1 MTAPRRYKP
10 SKRREA
16 TSEAR
21 RQRIREA
28 AWSVFARHGLDA
40 ATISQIVAAS
50 GASTG
55 SFYNDY
61 RTKQAVFDE
70 LLTDL
75 LAQVRTVTAQ
85 ARARADDLETML
97 QLSYRDLLVLILGIE
112 EALPFIARNQHH
124 IRTRL
129 YELEGIDSLLGD
141 IRRDVVRG
149 MPGLALAPWQVSLV
163 ASLIVSNGIETL
175 LLLEGRDRI
184 DVDEIAGLMT
194 RLVIGGIGGIGS
206 LAAAQ
211 QI

>member
-1 MTAPRRYKP
+1 MTTPRRYKP

-16 TSEAR
+16 TSEQR
-21 RQRIREA
+21 RQRIKQA
-28 AWSVFARHGLDA
+28 AWSVFAQQGLDA
-40 ATISQIVAAS
+40 ATISGIVAAS

-70 LLTDL
+70 LLADL
-75 LAQVRTVTAQ
+75 LAQVRAVTAQ

-112 EALPFIARNQHH
+112 AALPFIARNQHH

-129 YELEGIDSLLGD
+129 YDLDGIDSLLGD

-175 LLLEGRDRI
+175 LLLEGRERI
-184 DVDEIAGLMT
+184 DIDEVAGLMT
-194 RLVIGGIGGIGS
+194 RLVIGGIGS

>member
-1 MTAPRRYKP
+1 MTTPRRYKP

-16 TSEAR
+16 TSEQR
-21 RQRIREA
+21 RQRIKQA
-28 AWSVFARHGLDA
+28 AWSVFAQQGLDA
-40 ATISQIVAAS
+40 ATISGIVAAS

-70 LLTDL
+70 LLADL
-75 LAQVRTVTAQ
+75 LAQVRAVTAQ

-112 EALPFIARNQHH
+112 AALPFIARNQHH

-129 YELEGIDSLLGD
+129 YDLDGIDSLLGD

-149 MPGLALAPWQVSLV
+149 MPELALAPWQVSLV

-175 LLLEGRDRI
+175 LLLEGRERI
-184 DVDEIAGLMT
+184 DIDEVAGLMT
-194 RLVIGGIGGIGS
+194 RLVIGGIGS

>member
-1 MTAPRRYKP
+1 MTTPRRYKP

-16 TSEAR
+16 TSEQR
-21 RQRIREA
+21 RQRIKQA
-28 AWSVFARHGLDA
+28 AWSVFAQQGLDA
-40 ATISQIVAAS
+40 ATISGIVAAS

-70 LLTDL
+70 LLADL
-75 LAQVRTVTAQ
+75 LAQVRAVTAQ

-112 EALPFIARNQHH
+112 AALPFIARNQHH

-129 YELEGIDSLLGD
+129 YDLDGIDSLLGD

-175 LLLEGRDRI
+175 LLLKGRDRI
-184 DVDEIAGLMT
+184 DIDEVAGLMT
-194 RLVIGGIGGIGS
+194 RLVIGGIGS

>member
-1 MTAPRRYKP
+1 MTTPRRYKP

-16 TSEAR
+16 TSEQR
-21 RQRIREA
+21 RQRIKQA
-28 AWSVFARHGLDA
+28 AWSVFAQQGLDA
-40 ATISQIVAAS
+40 ATISGIVAAS

-70 LLTDL
+70 LLADL
-75 LAQVRTVTAQ
+75 LAQVRAVTAQ

-112 EALPFIARNQHH
+112 AALPFIARNQHH

-129 YELEGIDSLLGD
+129 YDLDGIDSLLGD

-184 DVDEIAGLMT
+184 DIDEVAGLMT
-194 RLVIGGIGGIGS
+194 LLVIGGIGS

>member
-1 MTAPRRYKP
+1 MTTPRRYKP

-16 TSEAR
+16 TSEQR
-21 RQRIREA
+21 RQRIKQA
-28 AWSVFARHGLDA
+28 AWSVFAQQGLDA
-40 ATISQIVAAS
+40 ATISGIVAAS

-70 LLTDL
+70 LLGEL
-75 LAQVRTVTAQ
+75 LAQVRAVTAQ

-112 EALPFIARNQHH
+112 AALPFIARNQHH

-129 YELEGIDSLLGD
+129 YELDGIDSLLGD

-163 ASLIVSNGIETL
+163 ASLIVSSGIETL

-184 DVDEIAGLMT
+184 DIDEVAGLMT
-194 RLVIGGIGGIGS
+194 RLVIGGIGS

>member
-1 MTAPRRYKP
+1 MTTPRRYKP

-16 TSEAR
+16 TSEQR
-21 RQRIREA
+21 RQRIKQA
-28 AWSVFARHGLDA
+28 AWSVFAQQGLDA
-40 ATISQIVAAS
+40 ATISGIVAAS

-70 LLTDL
+70 LLADL
-75 LAQVRTVTAQ
+75 LAQVRAVTAQ

-112 EALPFIARNQHH
+112 AALPFIARNQHH

-129 YELEGIDSLLGD
+129 YDLDGIDSLLGD

-175 LLLEGRDRI
+175 LLLEGRERI
-184 DVDEIAGLMT
+184 DIDEVAGLMT
-194 RLVIGGIGGIGS
+194 RLVIGGISS

>member
-1 MTAPRRYKP
+1 MTNPRRYKP

-16 TSEAR
+16 TSEQR
-21 RQRIREA
+21 RQRIKQA
-28 AWSVFARHGLDA
+28 AWSVFAQQGLDA
-40 ATISQIVAAS
+40 ATISGIVAAS

-70 LLTDL
+70 LLGEL
-75 LAQVRTVTAQ
+75 LAQVRAVTAQ

-112 EALPFIARNQHH
+112 AALPFIARNQHH

-129 YELEGIDSLLGD
+129 YELDGIDSLLGD

-163 ASLIVSNGIETL
+163 ASLIVSSGIETL

-184 DVDEIAGLMT
+184 DIDEVAGLMT
-194 RLVIGGIGGIGS
+194 RLVIGGIGS

>member
-1 MTAPRRYKP
+1 MTTPRRYKP

-16 TSEAR
+16 TSEQR
-21 RQRIREA
+21 RQRIKQA
-28 AWSVFARHGLDA
+28 AWSVFAQQGLDA
-40 ATISQIVAAS
+40 ATISGIVAAS

-70 LLTDL
+70 LLGDL
-75 LAQVRTVTAQ
+75 LAQVRAVTAQ

-112 EALPFIARNQHH
+112 AALPFIARNQHH

-129 YELEGIDSLLGD
+129 YDLDGIDSLLGD

-175 LLLEGRDRI
+175 LLLEGRERI
-184 DVDEIAGLMT
+184 DIDEVAGLMT
-194 RLVIGGIGGIGS
+194 RLVMGGIGS

>member
-1 MTAPRRYKP
+1 MITPRRYKP

-16 TSEAR
+16 TSEQR
-21 RQRIREA
+21 RQRIKQA
-28 AWSVFARHGLDA
+28 AWSVFAQQGLDA
-40 ATISQIVAAS
+40 ATISGIVAAS

-70 LLTDL
+70 LLADL
-75 LAQVRTVTAQ
+75 LAQVRAVTAQ

-112 EALPFIARNQHH
+112 AALPFIARNQHH

-129 YELEGIDSLLGD
+129 YDLDGIDSLLGD

-175 LLLEGRDRI
+175 LLLEGRERI
-184 DVDEIAGLMT
+184 DIDEVAGLMT
-194 RLVIGGIGGIGS
+194 RLVIGGIGS

>member
-1 MTAPRRYKP
+1 MTTPRRYKP

-16 TSEAR
+16 TSEQR
-21 RQRIREA
+21 RQRIKQA
-28 AWSVFARHGLDA
+28 AWSVFAQQGLDA
-40 ATISQIVAAS
+40 ATISGIVAAS

-70 LLTDL
+70 LLGDL
-75 LAQVRTVTAQ
+75 LAQVRAVTAQ

-112 EALPFIARNQHH
+112 AALPFIARNQHH

-129 YELEGIDSLLGD
+129 YDLDGIDSLLGD

-175 LLLEGRDRI
+175 LLLEGRERI
-184 DVDEIAGLMT
+184 DIDEVAGLMT
-194 RLVIGGIGGIGS
+194 RLVIGGIGS

>member
-1 MTAPRRYKP
+1 MTTPRRYKP

-16 TSEAR
+16 TSEQR
-21 RQRIREA
+21 RQRIKQA
-28 AWSVFARHGLDA
+28 AWSVFAQQGLDA
-40 ATISQIVAAS
+40 ATISGIVAAS

-70 LLTDL
+70 LLGDL
-75 LAQVRTVTAQ
+75 LAQVRAVTAQ

-112 EALPFIARNQHH
+112 AALPFIARNQHH

-129 YELEGIDSLLGD
+129 YELDGIDSLLGD

-175 LLLEGRDRI
+175 LLLEGREHI
-184 DVDEIAGLMT
+184 DIDEVAGLMT
-194 RLVIGGIGGIGS
+194 RLVIGGIGS

>member
-1 MTAPRRYKP
+1 MTTPRRYKP

-16 TSEAR
+16 TSEQR
-21 RQRIREA
+21 RQRIKQA
-28 AWSVFARHGLDA
+28 AWSVFAQQGLDA
-40 ATISQIVAAS
+40 ATISGIVAAS

-70 LLTDL
+70 LLADL
-75 LAQVRTVTAQ
+75 LAQVRAVTAQ

-112 EALPFIARNQHH
+112 AALPFIARNQHH

-129 YELEGIDSLLGD
+129 YDLDGIDSLLGD

-175 LLLEGRDRI
+175 LLLEGRERI
-184 DVDEIAGLMT
+184 DIDEVAGLMT
-194 RLVIGGIGGIGS
+194 RLVTGGIGS